1 MLLKGSILKNTEWV
15 VGFVVYTGKE
25 TKLMMNAKQGRNKQS
40 RVEYKMNLL
49 VLWILAL
56 QVGFCVLVSLV
67 GVHWYRNDSS
77 SNKYLYLTQTLGTSY
92 VTTFF
97 RYFLLLNTLIPISL
111 IVTIEVVK
119 VVQAY
124 FMQNDGLMYSLDRD
138 RPARV
143 SSASLNEELGQVSYI
158 FSDKTGTLTRN
169 IMEFKLCHIGNELY
183 GDTSILRNEHAD
195 AQPVLRYNKKQGTQ
209 YTFKNKQI
217 EAVLYGRQEDDSTV
231 CDFRCASKTGKT
243 VFRI

>member
-1 MLLKGSILKNTEWV
+1 
-15 VGFVVYTGKE
+15 
-25 TKLMMNAKQGRNKQS
+25 MMNAKEGRNKQS
-40 RVEYKMNLL
+40 MVEYKMNLL
-49 VLWILAL
+49 VLWILGI
-56 QVGFCVLVSLV
+56 QVGLCLLVSFV
-67 GVHWYRNDSS
+67 GINWYRNDSAD
-77 SNKYLYLTQTLGTSY
+77 NVYLRLVDTLGKSFTQ
-92 VTTFF
+92 TFF

-124 FMQNDGLMYSLDRD
+124 FMQNDALMYSQDRD

-143 SSASLNEELGQVSYI
+143 SSASLNEELGQISYI

-183 GDTSILRNEHAD
+183 GDTSILENENAP
-195 AQPVLRYNKKQGTQ
+195 QSEQKILRYNKKQGTQ

-217 EAVLYGRQEDDSTV
+217 ENTLYGMNAEDSTT
-231 CDFRCASKTGKT
+231 CDFKVMSKSRKVT
-243 VFRI
+243 FRI